1 MTGLFFLKMVIF
13 ILRKELF
20 LNQEKEA
27 AAIFWDQLSIIKLS
41 IPLQQQSFS
50 DFCHIVDGFQA
61 D

>member
-1 MTGLFFLKMVIF
+1 MVIF